1 MAIEIERK
9 YLVLNDEYKR
19 NAQRTLYRQG
29 YISVDLQRVVRVR
42 ITGDRAFLTIKS
54 LVSETTRLEFEYDIP
69 VSDAAELLDKLC
81 TKPII
86 EKYRYELTVDDQ
98 LWIVDEFLGDNAG
111 LVVAEIEL
119 ESEDQPFTKPSWAGT
134 EVSADPRYLN
144 ARLAIE
150 PFKFWNK
157 KSK

>member
-1 MAIEIERK
+1 MVIEIERK
-9 YLVLNDEYKR
+9 FLVLNNEYKR
-19 NAQRTLYRQG
+19 NIQGTLYRQG
-29 YISVDLQRVVRVR
+29 YISIDVQRIVRVR
-42 ITGDRAFLTIKS
+42 IAGDRAFLTIKS
-54 LVSETTRLEFEYDIP
+54 LVSKITRLEFEYDIP
-69 VSDAAELLDKLC
+69 VSDAVEMLDKLC

-86 EKYRYELTVDDQ
+86 EKYRYELTVDDH

-119 ESEDQPFTKPSWAGT
+119 ESEAQPFTKPSWAGA

-144 ARLAIE
+144 ARLAVK